1 MGTDKKTPT
10 GLNILIAEDEPINY
24 MILEKILSTMG
35 ANIFWAKDGI
45 EAVDMARSHHDIQM
59 VFMDIRMPEMDGFE
73 ATKIIRSEFPELAII
88 MLTAYTLS
96 NEEELCIKAGATAF
110 LTKPI
115 RPVELRQVIN
125 EIAIK

>member
-1 MGTDKKTPT
+1 MTRS
-10 GLNILIAEDEPINY
+10 NIQLI
-24 MILEKILSTMG
+24 
-35 ANIFWAKDGI
+35 
-45 EAVDMARSHHDIQM
+45 R
-59 VFMDIRMPEMDGFE
+59 
-73 ATKIIRSEFPELAII
+73 ELIKSI
-88 MLTAYTLS
+88 S